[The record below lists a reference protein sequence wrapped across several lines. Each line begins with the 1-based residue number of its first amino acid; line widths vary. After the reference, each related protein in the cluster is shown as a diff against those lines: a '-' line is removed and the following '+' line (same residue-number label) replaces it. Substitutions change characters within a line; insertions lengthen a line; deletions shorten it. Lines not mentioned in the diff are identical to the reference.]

1 MSFSLWWGLGSLVA
15 EQSLGHV
22 VFTSFSVS
30 ASVVV
35 ARGLNCLVAC
45 GIFLDQELNLCPL
58 PDMNICFVCGFSTS
72 KLTEEMHYFNQ
83 TYPHKTKASCFLWN
97 VTIFQHMNIINTMHS
112 PKIHIITL
120 LIAGSIFFNK
130 NLLWGVIF
138 DIYNWRK
145 IVLELYCY

>member
-1 MSFSLWWGLGSLVA
+1 MSFSLWCVLGSLKA

-30 ASVVV
+30 TSVVV

-58 PDMNICFVCGFSTS
+58 PDMNICFICGFSTS
-72 KLTEEMHYFNQ
+72 KSTEEMCYFNQ

-97 VTIFQHMNIINTMHS
+97 VTFFQHMNIINTMHS
-112 PKIHIITL
+112 PKICIIT
-120 LIAGSIFFNK
+120 LIAGSIFFNT
-130 NLLWGVIF
+130 NLV
-138 DIYNWRK
+138 
-145 IVLELYCY
+145 